1 MKKTACFFTAITAI
15 LLAAPTLYAQNLTA
29 RMDSMLGVQAR
40 NGLLNGNM
48 LVVEK
53 GKVIYQRSFGFRDI
67 AAHQPNT
74 PESAFALAS
83 ISKQFTA
90 TAVLQLKEKGKL
102 RLDDHFVQYFPD
114 FPFPDI
120 TIRQLLN
127 QTSGLPEY
135 ELFDALADKEPGRIF
150 TNQDVIPA
158 LKVWSKGL
166 YFKPGDDWRYSS
178 MNYCLLALVIEK
190 LSGETLQAYLAKH
203 IFAPAGMHQTY
214 LENLLIKTKNPN
226 RTVNYEY
233 PTYFAPG
240 PVSVDSVPDE
250 HRMIF
255 NMGGFSGQ
263 GGLTSTAEDLLRF
276 DNAFFAGKLINADDI
291 ADALTP
297 VKLNN
302 GKTAEAQT
310 SFGDMGPSGYGL
322 GWFILNDT
330 TKGKVV
336 WHDGGR
342 PGVSTTHLHN
352 LRTDQTFILLENA
365 AESPRDPIAWAYHLL
380 NKEPAQGLRISLIRA
395 YSLALV
401 NEGADAAAVKLQSLR
416 SNPAYQMP
424 EDWQW
429 VQLSYQL
436 LYGKTKYITQAV
448 EELRTASV
456 LYPDN
461 WYVNFGYAGALELT
475 GKKDLAILL
484 YKKSIAENP
493 KQDGYA
499 ASRIKALEAK

>member
-1 MKKTACFFTAITAI
+1 
-15 LLAAPTLYAQNLTA
+15 
-29 RMDSMLGVQAR
+29 MDSAFDTQTR
-40 NGLLNGNM
+40 NGLLNGN
-48 LVVEK
+48 LLIVEK
-53 GKVIYQRSFGFRDI
+53 GNVIYQRSFGFRDI
-67 AAHQPNT
+67 ATHQPNT
-74 PESAFALAS
+74 PASAFALAS
-83 ISKQFTA
+83 VSKQFTA
-90 TAVLQLKEKGKL
+90 TAVLQLKEKNKL
-102 RLDDHFVQYFPD
+102 RLDDRFVQYFPD

-150 TNQDVIPA
+150 TNHDVIPA
-158 LKVWSKGL
+158 LKMWSKGL

-178 MNYCLLALVIEK
+178 MNYCLLALLIEK

-214 LENLLIKTKNPN
+214 LENLLIKTNNPN

-233 PTYFAPG
+233 PTYYAPS
-240 PVSVDSVPDE
+240 PVPVDSVPDE

-263 GGLTSTAEDLLRF
+263 GGLTSTAEDLSRF
-276 DNAFFAGKLINADDI
+276 DNAFFSGKLINANDI
-291 ADALTP
+291 KEALTP

-302 GKTAEAQT
+302 GKIAQAQNG
-310 SFGDMGPSGYGL
+310 FGGDLGPSGYGL
-322 GWFILNDT
+322 GWFIMNDT
-330 TKGKVV
+330 TKGKIV

-342 PGVSTTHLHN
+342 PGVSTVHLHN

-365 AESPRDPIAWAYHLL
+365 AEDPHDPVAWSYHLV
-380 NKEPAQGLRISLIRA
+380 NNEPAQTLRISLIRA

-401 NEGADAAAVKLQSLR
+401 NEGADAAAIKLQFLR
-416 SNPAYQMP
+416 SDPAYKMP

-448 EELRTASV
+448 EELRTASLV
-456 LYPDN
+456 YPDN
-461 WYVNFGYAGALELT
+461 WYINLGYAGAMEQV

-484 YKKSIAENP
+484 YKKCIAENP
-493 KQDGYA
+493 KADYA
-499 ASRIKALEAK
+499 VRRLKALESK